1 MNIAERV
8 ELYKKIEDYRKRPLI
23 VYATSTRGGVIAHIA
38 SDAVRQLINQVDRID
53 GGNSV
58 DLLIHS
64 SGGDALAAWKI
75 MSILRERFKIVNV
88 LVPYMA
94 FSAAT
99 LLSLGANEI
108 VMHPHS
114 SLGPIDPQ
122 ITLTLPDGTKR
133 QFAYEDVGAFL
144 RFISDEVGIT
154 EQSYTRPLVDRI
166 FSAVD
171 PLVIGGAKR
180 ASELS
185 TSVGERLLKLHMKDG
200 DKDAAR
206 QLAEKLNKSF
216 FAHGDAV
223 SRTRARE
230 LNLSIAKDD
239 PILEKLMWNAYLGIE
254 DYMELGKPFDPYQ
267 HYLSNPEAKTTL
279 TPPSPLIMPPNTPQQ
294 LMENVWNNVVQ
305 KAINNLSQPAIQVDY
320 LLIHAIIESVR
331 ISSEYYTKGTISAT
345 RLIGGELQVSMVTNE
360 GGWRSSELVAS
371 GEENKKSEG

>member
-1 MNIAERV
+1 MIYSERV
-8 ELYKKIEDYRKRPLI
+8 EHYKAIENYRKRPLI
-23 VYATSTRGGVIAHIA
+23 VYTTSTRGGVIAHIA
-38 SDAVRQLINQVDRID
+38 SDAVRQLIDQVDRLKD
-53 GGNSV
+53 GNSV

-75 MSILRERFKIVNV
+75 MSILRERFDKVNV
-88 LVPYMA
+88 LVPFMA

-122 ITLTLPDGTKR
+122 ITATLPDGTQR

-171 PLVIGGAKR
+171 PLIIGGAKR

-185 TSVGERLLKLHMKDG
+185 TSVGERLLNLHLKNA

-206 QLAEKLNKSF
+206 QIAEKLNKSF

-223 SRTRARE
+223 SRSRARE
-230 LNLSIAKDD
+230 LNLCIAKDD
-239 PILEKLMWNAYLGIE
+239 PELEKLIWNAYLGIE
-254 DYMELGKPFDPYQ
+254 DYMELRRPFDPL
-267 HYLSNPEAKTTL
+267 HHFLSDSEAKKTL
-279 TPPSPLIMPPNTPQQ
+279 VSPSPLILPPNTPKP
-294 LMENVWNNVVQ
+294 LIENVWNNVAQ
-305 KAINNLSQPAIQVDY
+305 QAINNLSNPAVQVDY
-320 LLIHAIIESVR
+320 ELIHAIIESVR
-331 ISSEYYTKGTISAT
+331 VSSEYYTKGKISAT
-345 RLIGGELQVSMVTNE
+345 RLIGGEVQVSMITE
-360 GGWRSSELVAS
+360 DRGWRITEIDMS
-371 GEENKKSEG
+371 GE